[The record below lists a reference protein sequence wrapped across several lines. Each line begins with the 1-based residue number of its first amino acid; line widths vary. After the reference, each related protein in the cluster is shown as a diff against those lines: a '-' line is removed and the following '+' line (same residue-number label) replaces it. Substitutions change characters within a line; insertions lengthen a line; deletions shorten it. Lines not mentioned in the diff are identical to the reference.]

1 MEQERLELPYE
12 VVNEHSGVPSYAR
25 AGDAGLDLS
34 ASESLVVGPLQRASV
49 GTGIALGIPDGYCG
63 LLLPRS
69 GLALRSGVTL
79 LNAPGLIDAGY
90 RGEIRVV
97 LYNSDREESFTV
109 AVGDRIA
116 QLVVL
121 PFPYVVL
128 NRTERLPPSER
139 GENGFGHSGR

>member
-1 MEQERLELPYE
+1 MEQERLELPFE
-12 VVNEHSGVPSYAR
+12 VVNEHYELPCYAR
-25 AGDAGLDLS
+25 AGDGGLDLS
-34 ASESLVVGPLQRASV
+34 ASESLVVGPLERALV
-49 GTGIALGIPDGYCG
+49 GTGIALGIPEGYCG

-97 LYNSDREESFTV
+97 LYNSDREERFEV

-116 QLVVL
+116 QLLVL

-128 NRTERLPPSER
+128 SRTERLAPSER